1 MLPLLPIVV
10 YTTAV
15 LVTLGSAVYASDQQN
30 KREEDRKRH
39 RAEIEALEKCLA
51 REERKYRELLRRF
64 GEKNR
69 QVRELAEEVDRLREE
84 LASLRLGRLREELT
98 NHSWRNSP

>member
-10 YTTAV
+10 YTTTA
-15 LVTLGSAVYASDQQN
+15 LVTLVSVVYAGDQQK
-30 KREEDRKRH
+30 KREQDQARH
-39 RAEIEALEKCLA
+39 RAEIAALEKRLA
-51 REERKYRELLRRF
+51 RKERKYQELLRRL

-84 LASLRLGRLREELT
+84 LASLRLGRLREELA
-98 NHSWRNSP
+98 NHSW